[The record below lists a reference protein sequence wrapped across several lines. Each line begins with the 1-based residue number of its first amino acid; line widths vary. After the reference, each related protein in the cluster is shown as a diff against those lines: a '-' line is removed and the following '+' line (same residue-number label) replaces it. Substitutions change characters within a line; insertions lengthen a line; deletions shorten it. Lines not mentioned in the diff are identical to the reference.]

1 MADTFRRWRHQVFGF
16 NVFNRRE
23 WVAAQAKKLP
33 PGSRVLDVGAG
44 PGQYREL
51 FAHCEYRTQD
61 FGQEPGTIG
70 RYTQLDYE
78 SDITAI
84 PVDSASFDAIVC
96 TEVIEHVP
104 DPVAAIR
111 EMSRILKPGG
121 RVFLTAPLASFL
133 HQEPYHF
140 YGGYTPYW
148 YRRFL
153 PEVGIDVEE
162 IESNQGF
169 FSLYGQETLRYVELL
184 GDPAVKRLGI
194 GKRIVLAMMRLA
206 MLPLSRMLP
215 LAGYWLDGMKL
226 ETMATIGYHVIGVKR
241 ANG

>member
-1 MADTFRRWRHQVFGF
+1 MSNFRRWRHHVWGF
-16 NVFNRRE
+16 NIFNRRE

-33 PGSRVLDVGAG
+33 AGSRVLDVGAG

-70 RYTQLDYE
+70 RYTKLDYE

-84 PVDSASFDAIVC
+84 PVESASFDAILC

-104 DPVAAIR
+104 DPVAAVR
-111 EMSRILKPGG
+111 EMARILKPGG
-121 RVFLTAPLASFL
+121 RIFLTAPLASFL
-133 HQEPYHF
+133 HQEPYQF

-148 YRRFL
+148 YQKFL

-169 FSLYGQETLRYVELL
+169 FSLYGQETLRYVDLL
-184 GDPAVKRLGI
+184 RGPAVKKLGF
-194 GKRIVLAMMRLA
+194 GKRAVLALVRLA
-206 MLPLSRMLP
+206 MLPLSRLLP
-215 LAGYWLDGMKL
+215 LVGYWLDALKL
-226 ETMATIGYHVIGVKR
+226 ENMATIGYHVIGVKR